1 MLGYRL
7 DVHST
12 VVETRSEE
20 RAERAIAALAADW
33 ERQEGVLRRSQ
44 VERLILKRCL
54 SVEEGVYVFKG
65 LARRGIE
72 LENPARSDS
81 TNDDKA
87 TYQGSEQKGGILAE
101 EFLPYYFSQ
110 RLLSAQE
117 EIDLGRTIQLGILA
131 RADLESGFDS
141 DELRS
146 FVALGERA
154 RNRLI
159 EANLRLVFSMAQK
172 FKGQTGLDL
181 GDLVQE
187 GTLGLLRAAELFD
200 PDLGLRF
207 STYATHWIRQGIC
220 RGADSFGETIRL
232 PVHRM
237 DSIRKLRRAKRII
250 SIELGRQATI
260 REIAEALDWT
270 PERVAY
276 IQYLSSERIVSL
288 ETPLDSENNLV
299 WGDTIESPIP
309 NPEQLYIES
318 ELRYLIG
325 NLLDTLT
332 PRQRA
337 VLIRRFGLSN
347 GHEETLQRIG
357 DDFCVSRERI
367 RQIETK
373 ALKRAAPRARSM
385 GIEQFL

>member
-1 MLGYRL
+1 
-7 DVHST
+7 

-44 VERLILKRCL
+44 AERLILKRCL

-72 LENPARSDS
+72 LENPASSDS
-81 TNDDKA
+81 KDDKA
-87 TYQGSEQKGGILAE
+87 TYQGSEQKGGFFSE

-131 RADLESGFDS
+131 RADLQSGFDS
-141 DELRS
+141 DELRN
-146 FVALGERA
+146 FVALGEHA

-237 DSIRKLRRAKRII
+237 DSIRNLRRAKRAI
-250 SIELGRQATI
+250 SIELGRQANI

-270 PERVAY
+270 PERVVY
-276 IQYLSSERIVSL
+276 IQYLSSERIISL

-318 ELRYLIG
+318 EFRYLMG

-385 GIEQFL
+385 GIEKFINLARRRTE